1 MALYHYIDKLT
12 VRLYCLTLPAYAK
25 HIQIANNNRLLN
37 IIMTSSSNVQGVL
50 SMGVKSC
57 YLLETR
63 AFCFTVKSIYV
74 YDTLGAL
81 RFRCDSSSVILE
93 LHSLIVDVCKQ
104 MHFFVFIMKI
114 HVPTRRE
121 EYSYPMDE
129 GVLEHNVV
137 F

>member
-1 MALYHYIDKLT
+1 
-12 VRLYCLTLPAYAK
+12 
-25 HIQIANNNRLLN
+25 
-37 IIMTSSSNVQGVL
+37 
-50 SMGVKSC
+50 MGVKSC
-57 YLLETR
+57 FLLETR

-129 GVLEHNVV
+129 V
-137 F
+137 FLSTMLYSKTGRRKTRTMSY